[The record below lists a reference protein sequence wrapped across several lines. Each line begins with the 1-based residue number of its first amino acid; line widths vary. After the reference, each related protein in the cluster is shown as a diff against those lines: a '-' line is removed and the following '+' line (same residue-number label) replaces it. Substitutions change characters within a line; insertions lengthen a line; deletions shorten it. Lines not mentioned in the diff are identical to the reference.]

1 MSKRIDGESSDSN
14 SKRTI
19 PEILRSVSHKFRE
32 AIRTE
37 TKSKTTPPE
46 MRTKKAEQ
54 FKEK

>member
-1 MSKRIDGESSDSN
+1 MSKRTDGESSE

-32 AIRTE
+32 MIHSQE
-37 TKSKTTPPE
+37 KDKSTPPE

-54 FKEK
+54 FKKK